1 MSDPFAGWPEPELST
16 EEQRAY
22 QIDLIKTGIRFFIF
36 TGISYSFF
44 LWVVSNL
51 LAQSNIVEGSISWAN
66 CCIIAFL
73 GTFVRVWDRTFF
85 K

>member
-1 MSDPFAGWPEPELST
+1 MSDPFAGWPEPQISE
-16 EEQRAY
+16 EEQREY
-22 QIDLIKTGIRFFIF
+22 QMDLIKTGIRFFIF

-51 LAQSNIVEGSISWAN
+51 LAQSNIVDGSISWWN
-66 CCIIAFL
+66 SCVIAFL